1 MREPEAAV
9 APTSQLVPPL
19 RGVKVVECGSLLA
32 GPLCARFLADYGADV
47 IKVEDPGRGDLGREW
62 GRFKLEGR
70 SLWWPIQ
77 GRNKRC
83 VTLNLRTEKG
93 QSLLR
98 RLLTD
103 ADILVENFRPG
114 TLERWGVGP
123 ADLAEINPRL
133 IFVRVSGFGQTGPNR
148 DKAGFGVVGEAVG
161 GLRNVTGYPDA
172 PPPRVGISLGDQL
185 ASIFGVVG
193 ALLAL
198 RSREATGRGQVVD
211 VAIYEAVFAVMESI
225 VTEYARLGTLPERTG
240 SRLPGVAPS
249 SIYPTSDGEWIIVA
263 GNSENVFRR
272 LMEAIG
278 RPELA
283 EDPRFS
289 HHVARV
295 ENADELDHAISD
307 WTRTKSADDVQAL
320 LEEAAVPCSKIYS
333 AADILD
339 DPQYWAR
346 EMLVRMHDE
355 ELGELVVPGVVPR
368 LSETPGAVRW
378 LAPALGQDNHA
389 VFVDELGLSEDE
401 LAAYVETGDV

>member
-1 MREPEAAV
+1 M
-9 APTSQLVPPL
+9 
-19 RGVKVVECGSLLA
+19 LA
-32 GPLCARFLADYGADV
+32 GPLCARFLGDYGAEV
-47 IKVEDPGRGDLGREW
+47 IKVEDPGAGDLGREW
-62 GRFKLEGR
+62 GRNKFEGR

-83 VTLNLRTEKG
+83 VTLNLRTESG
-93 QSLLR
+93 QDLLR
-98 RLLTD
+98 RLCST
-103 ADILVENFRPG
+103 ADIFVENFRPG

-133 IFVRVSGFGQTGPNR
+133 IFVRISGFGQTGPNR
-148 DKAGFGVVGEAVG
+148 DKAGFGVVGEAIG

-198 RSREATGRGQVVD
+198 RARESTGRGQVVD
-211 VAIYEAVFAVMESI
+211 VAIYEAVFAMMESI

-272 LMEAIG
+272 LVAAIG

-289 HHVARV
+289 HHVTRY
-295 ENADELDHAISD
+295 EHADELDEAISG
-307 WTRTKSADDVQAL
+307 WTQLRTAADVQAL
-320 LEEAAVPCSKIYS
+320 LEEAAVPCCKIYS
-333 AADILD
+333 AADIMV
-339 DPQYWAR
+339 DPHYWAR
-346 EMLVRMHDE
+346 EMLVRMQDA
-355 ELGELVVPGVVPR
+355 ELGELVVPGIVPK
-368 LSETPGAVRW
+368 LSDTPGSVRW
-378 LAPALGQDNHA
+378 LAPELGQDNHA

-401 LAAYVETGDV
+401 ISTYRAQGVL